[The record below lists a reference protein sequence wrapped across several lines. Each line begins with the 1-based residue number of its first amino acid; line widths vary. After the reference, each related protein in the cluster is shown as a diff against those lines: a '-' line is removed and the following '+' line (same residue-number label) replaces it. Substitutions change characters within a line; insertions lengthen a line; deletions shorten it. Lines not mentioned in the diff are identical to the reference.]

1 MPYVNCDIEFIEANK
16 GPISEE
22 RHMLLLTIAMMDYA
36 LYSGARDF
44 MVPKPYC
51 DHYIYSLFCHP
62 GETPIRSLN

>member
-36 LYSGARDF
+36 LYLGIGY
-44 MVPKPYC
+44 MMIPKPYC
-51 DHYIYSLFCHP
+51 DHYILSLFCHP
-62 GETPIRSLN
+62 GETPIRNVN